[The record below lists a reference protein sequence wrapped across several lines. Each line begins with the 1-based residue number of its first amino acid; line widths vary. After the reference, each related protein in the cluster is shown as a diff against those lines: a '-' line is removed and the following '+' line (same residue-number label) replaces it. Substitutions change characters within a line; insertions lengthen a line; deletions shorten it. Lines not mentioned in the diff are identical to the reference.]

1 MTARSSG
8 PYPRASPIPSP
19 WRTYTSPP
27 LDEALAPFQTES
39 FGRYYLVDKVATG
52 GMAEVFKAK
61 SFSHGGFEKLLVIK
75 RILEHLSDNEEFVEM
90 FIDEAKITVSLQHP
104 NIVQIYD
111 FGRINDNYYLS
122 MECVEG
128 KDVKGILRKLA
139 QRRKL
144 LPTEFAVYIA
154 HEMAKGLYYA
164 HTKVDSEGRPLRIIH
179 RDISPSNIL
188 VSYTGE
194 VKIAD
199 FGIAKAESS
208 AYDTQD
214 GVLKGKFEYMSP
226 EQASGAELDHR
237 SDIFSAGIIL
247 HEMLTGR
254 RLFKTDSDVKTLEK
268 IKAVDILPPSALNP
282 NVPARLDDIVM
293 KALARDP
300 DDRFQDARELQQ
312 ALLEFSYPATPDL
325 TRESLA
331 HFMQELFAQEIEDE
345 RARLAEGTRVAAE
358 MYAAEPHP
366 DDGDWQ
372 MAATTASGTLA
383 TRPSRWPLLVALV
396 AVIVLAGA
404 LVVVLT
410 REPHPPPPEQP
421 EQPTTASLQLRILPP
436 DAQATIYLDD
446 QQIGTGT
453 ELLKE
458 GLPPGR
464 SVKLRVVAE
473 GYREWSDTVD
483 LVAGERLRQQVRLDP
498 IVEPTPDDSE
508 PTEGSG
514 AADAAV
520 VTPPVPAE
528 SPPAEPS
535 APQVVVEPVSVDAR
549 FVSDPPGAVVLV
561 DGRRVGTTPLTWTD
575 GTPGRSYSVR
585 YELDGYEPVE
595 FSARLPSSGSRT
607 FSQTLAKKEVL
618 PGKLSVFSSKPG
630 TVFVDGQEWGVTPPM
645 QTREVKPGTHSI
657 RIEHTDGSVSE
668 GSKEVA
674 PGAKERATF

>member
-1 MTARSSG
+1 VSR
-8 PYPRASPIPSP
+8 
-19 WRTYTSPP
+19 PP
-27 LDEALAPFQTES
+27 DEALAPFQTEP

-75 RILEHLSDNEEFVEM
+75 RILEHLSDNDEFVEM

-111 FGRINDNYYLS
+111 FGRITDNYYLS

-154 HEMAKGLYYA
+154 HEMAKGLFYA
-164 HTKVDSEGRPLRIIH
+164 HSKVDNEGNPLRIIH

-226 EQASGAELDHR
+226 EQASGADLDHR

-268 IKAVDILPPSALNP
+268 IKTVDILPPSALNP
-282 NVPARLDDIVM
+282 NIPARLDDIVM
-293 KALARDP
+293 RALSQDP

-325 TRESLA
+325 TRESLS
-331 HFMQELFAQEIEDE
+331 HFMEELFAQEIDDE
-345 RARLAEGTRVAAE
+345 RVRLTEGTRVAAD
-358 MYAAEPHP
+358 MYATGPHTEE
-366 DDGDWQ
+366 GEWQ
-372 MAATTASGTLA
+372 AAATTASGTLA
-383 TRPSRWPLLVALV
+383 TRPSRWPLLVALL
-396 AVIVLAGA
+396 AVLVLAGA

-410 REPHPPPPEQP
+410 QAPEEPPDVPVAPAM
-421 EQPTTASLQLRILPP
+421 ASLQLRIQPA
-436 DAQATIYLDD
+436 DAPAVIYLDG
-446 QQIGTGT
+446 QQVGTGT
-453 ELLKE
+453 DLLKE
-458 GLPPGR
+458 DLTGGR
-464 SVKLRVVAE
+464 SVQLRVVAE
-473 GYREWSDTVD
+473 GYQEWSDTVD
-483 LVAGERLRQQVRLDP
+483 LVEGERLRQQVRLEP
-498 IVEPTPDDSE
+498 IVEEPEDEPTEGDGTGDGAAVEPTPPADTT
-508 PTEGSG
+508 PTTNPTQARS
-514 AADAAV
+514 
-520 VTPPVPAE
+520 
-528 SPPAEPS
+528 
-535 APQVVVEPVSVDAR
+535 VVVEQVSVDAR
-549 FVSDPPGAVVLV
+549 FVSEPAGATVLV
-561 DGRRVGTTPLTWTD
+561 DGKTVGTAPVSWKGGD
-575 GTPGRSYSVR
+575 PGRSYQVSYR
-585 YELDGYEPVE
+585 LDGYDSVD
-595 FSARLPSSGSRT
+595 FSARLPASGSKT
-607 FSQTLAKKEVL
+607 FSKSLSKTQVA

-630 TVFVDGQEWGVTPPM
+630 TVSVDGQSWGVTPPM
-645 QTREVKPGTHSI
+645 QTRDVTPGTHSI

-668 GSKEVA
+668 GTKDVA
-674 PGAKERATF
+674 SGAKVRATF